1 MCPIDH
7 RLLRTAPGSSPTWG
21 AEVDIV
27 TNYAL
32 HLVAAGLLLFV
43 FFLVYTWATP
53 FDEMT
58 LIRQGNVAAALTLG
72 GAMIG
77 FSMTVASGLVH
88 TDALAS
94 FIAWSAAAAAI
105 QLFTYVLV
113 SRLLHMSKQQIE
125 GNNVAFGVLL
135 ASISV
140 AVGAVSAGALS

>member
-1 MCPIDH
+1 MEI
-7 RLLRTAPGSSPTWG
+7 A
-21 AEVDIV
+21 I
-27 TNYAL
+27 NYAL
-32 HLVAAGLLLFV
+32 HLISAGLLLFV

-58 LIRQGNVAAALTLG
+58 LIRQGNVAASLTLG
-72 GAMIG
+72 GAMVG

-88 TDALAS
+88 TDNLRS
-94 FIAWSAAAAAI
+94 FAAWSAAAALI
-105 QLFTYVLV
+105 QLLTYVLV

-135 ASISV
+135 ASISI